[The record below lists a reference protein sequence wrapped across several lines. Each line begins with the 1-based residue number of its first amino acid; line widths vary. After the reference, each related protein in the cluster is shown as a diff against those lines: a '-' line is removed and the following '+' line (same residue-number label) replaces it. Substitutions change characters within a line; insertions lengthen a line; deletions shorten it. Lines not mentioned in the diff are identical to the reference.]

1 MTVTRD
7 EVLTGLGLF
16 HPVVS
21 TRALFH
27 LDQPP
32 QALFHLPL
40 DLLFHFRIAFP
51 LSLAPVLV
59 LLTYGPDD
67 LFPLCLGVLV
77 RIDDQ
82 PRA

>member
-1 MTVTRD
+1 MTVTKE

-16 HPVVS
+16 HPIVP

-32 QALFHLPL
+32 QALLHLPF
-40 DLLFHFRIAFP
+40 DLLFHFRIALP
-51 LSLAPVLV
+51 LCLALVLV
-59 LLTYGPDD
+59 LSTYGPDD